1 MKAASSA
8 KVPSPVARLLNL
20 HRRKQQVVVT
30 TSSRPAPDASGE
42 RRRRCPTLPGL
53 GYRVE
58 LDTIAAENVD
68 FDEETPISCVRPKV
82 RPRQIP
88 QAARVP
94 KRPRPVTLF
103 DGGVDDRRARTYLE
117 EAQRILESGA
127 FDLDGTD

>member
-1 MKAASSA
+1 MKESSSA
-8 KVPSPVARLLNL
+8 KVLPPVAKLLNL

-30 TSSRPAPDASGE
+30 TNSRPPLKSGAE

-68 FDEETPISCVRPKV
+68 FDEEPPVSGVRPKSRARV
-82 RPRQIP
+82 IP

-94 KRPRPVTLF
+94 KRPKPVTLF
-103 DGGVDDRRARTYLE
+103 DGGVDDARARDYLE
-117 EAQRILESGA
+117 EARRILESGV
-127 FDLDGTD
+127 FDK

>member
-1 MKAASSA
+1 MKAATA

-20 HRRKQQVVVT
+20 HRRRQQVIVT
-30 TSSRPAPDASGE
+30 ASARPVPDDRAE

-68 FDEETPISCVRPKV
+68 FDEETPISCVRPKA
-82 RPRQIP
+82 RSRQIP

-94 KRPRPVTLF
+94 KRPRPVTLI
-103 DGGVDDRRARTYLE
+103 DGGVDDRRARAYLD

>member
-1 MKAASSA
+1 MKESSSA
-8 KVPSPVARLLNL
+8 KVLPPVAKLLNL

-30 TSSRPAPDASGE
+30 TSSRPPMNSGSE

-68 FDEETPISCVRPKV
+68 FDEEPPVSQVRRKMKSRV
-82 RPRQIP
+82 IP

-94 KRPRPVTLF
+94 KRPKPVTLF
-103 DGGVDDRRARTYLE
+103 DGGVDDDRAADYLA
-117 EAQRILESGA
+117 EAERILKSGI
-127 FDLDGTD
+127 FDK

>member
-1 MKAASSA
+1 MKESSSA
-8 KVPSPVARLLNL
+8 KVLPPVAKLLNL

-30 TSSRPAPDASGE
+30 TSSRPPMRSGNE

-68 FDEETPISCVRPKV
+68 FDEEPPVSQVRRKLKSRV
-82 RPRQIP
+82 VP

-94 KRPRPVTLF
+94 KRPKPVTLF
-103 DGGVDDRRARTYLE
+103 DGGIDDQRAREYLE
-117 EAQRILESGA
+117 EAERILKSGI
-127 FDLDGTD
+127 FDK

>member
-1 MKAASSA
+1 MKESSSA
-8 KVPSPVARLLNL
+8 KVLPPVAKLLNL

-30 TSSRPAPDASGE
+30 TSSRPPLTSSAE

-68 FDEETPISCVRPKV
+68 FDEEPPVSHV
-82 RPRQIP
+82 RPRIKSRVIP

-103 DGGVDDRRARTYLE
+103 DGGVDDQRALEYLE
-117 EAQRILESGA
+117 EAERLLKSGI
-127 FDLDGTD
+127 FDK

>member
-1 MKAASSA
+1 MKDQSSA
-8 KVPSPVARLLNL
+8 KVLPPVAKLLNL

-30 TSSRPAPDASGE
+30 TSSRTPIHSGNE

-68 FDEETPISCVRPKV
+68 FDEEPPISCVRPKT
-82 RPRQIP
+82 RGRSIP

-94 KRPRPVTLF
+94 KRPKPVTLF
-103 DGGVDDRRARTYLE
+103 DGGIDDQRAQDYLE
-117 EAQRILESGA
+117 EAAQILKSGI
-127 FDLDGTD
+127 FDN

>member
-1 MKAASSA
+1 MKESSSA
-8 KVPSPVARLLNL
+8 KVLPPVAKLLNL

-30 TSSRPAPDASGE
+30 TSSRPPMNSGNE

-68 FDEETPISCVRPKV
+68 FDEEPPVSQV
-82 RPRQIP
+82 RPRIRGRVIP

-94 KRPRPVTLF
+94 TRPRPVTLF
-103 DGGVDDRRARTYLE
+103 DGGVDDQRAADYLE
-117 EAQRILESGA
+117 EARRILDSGI
-127 FDLDGTD
+127 FNK